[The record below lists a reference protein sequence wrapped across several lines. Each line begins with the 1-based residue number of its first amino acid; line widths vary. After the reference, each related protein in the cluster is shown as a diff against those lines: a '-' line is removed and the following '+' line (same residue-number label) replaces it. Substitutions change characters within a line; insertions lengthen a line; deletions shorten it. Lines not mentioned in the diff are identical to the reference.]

1 MVGAPKTLKEALDFR
16 SQFPCTVVAGGT
28 DQYVRY
34 RNKEGVP
41 PSLGEH
47 VLYLMGVSELAFIQT
62 EETHLAIGATA
73 TLASILNHD
82 LTPSLLKQAIRQIGG
97 PGIRNM
103 GTLAGNVANAS
114 PAADAVCA
122 LVALGASV
130 RLQSLAGSRVMLV
143 EDFIL
148 GVRKTALKPNE
159 LIAAILVPL
168 QPWNVETFRKV
179 GGRKADAISKVSF
192 CGLAHWKKGK
202 LQDIRI
208 ALGAVAVKVVRDAA
222 FEHTLQGQ
230 TLANLDAEAIA
241 AHYGSLIAPIDDQRS
256 TKEYRH
262 DVAMNLV
269 RTFVRNLAEGT
280 NAQ

>member
-1 MVGAPKTLKEALDFR
+1 MVSAPKTLKEALDFR
-16 SQFPCTVVAGGT
+16 AQTSCTVVAGGT

-41 PSLGEH
+41 PNLGEH
-47 VLYLMGVSELAFIQT
+47 VLYLMGIGELSFIRK
-62 EETHLAIGATA
+62 EVDHLAIGATA
-73 TLASILNHD
+73 TLSSILNHD

-103 GTLAGNVANAS
+103 GTLAGNIANAS
-114 PAADAVCA
+114 PAADAVSS

-130 RLQSLAGSRVMLV
+130 TLQSLSSERIILV

-148 GVRKTALKPNE
+148 GVRKTALGSDE
-159 LIAAILVPL
+159 LITSILVPL
-168 QPWNVETFRKV
+168 KPWNVETFRKV

-192 CGLAHWKKGK
+192 CGLAKWNQGK
-202 LQDIRI
+202 LVDIRI

-222 FEHTLQGQ
+222 FETSLLGEK
-230 TLANLDAEAIA
+230 LNRLDAEAVASHYA
-241 AHYGSLIAPIDDQRS
+241 ASIAPIDDQRS

-262 DVAMNLV
+262 EVAENLV
-269 RTFVRNLAEGT
+269 RTFIRNLAEGT